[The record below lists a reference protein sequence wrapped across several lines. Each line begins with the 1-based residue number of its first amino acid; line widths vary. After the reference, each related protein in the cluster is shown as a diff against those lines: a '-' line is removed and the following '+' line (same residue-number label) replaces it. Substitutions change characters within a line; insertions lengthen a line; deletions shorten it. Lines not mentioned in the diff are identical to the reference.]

1 MTAVRYKY
9 ETLYWYSSVYW
20 MSKNWPRFVI
30 VYHSQLAWSQIL
42 ILVQYEVYGRSSIS
56 VWFGLWARHKV
67 NCLSQVRYD
76 NSRTY
81 EYIVL
86 TSTYRT
92 YKYISYL
99 QVHTVTSQWTGSF
112 KKKKKKYHVT
122 RPTRTVFVI
131 ALKQAIETQ
140 WTDWACEQ
148 SGSVHT
154 YSGSCLWVCVVLL
167 FGKSSCTRTNHTT
180 RKHVI
185 ADMSNAPPY
194 ATLCTSPNSCEFSN
208 GKLCICSQ

>member
-1 MTAVRYKY
+1 MYKY

-112 KKKKKKYHVT
+112 KKKKKEVSCDSTHPNCLRVSLKTGNWNAVDWLSLWTERFSTYVQRFLSMSMCCASLWKKFLHKYKPHHTQARHRRHV
-122 RPTRTVFVI
+122 
-131 ALKQAIETQ
+131 
-140 WTDWACEQ
+140 
-148 SGSVHT
+148 
-154 YSGSCLWVCVVLL
+154 
-167 FGKSSCTRTNHTT
+167 
-180 RKHVI
+180 
-185 ADMSNAPPY
+185 
-194 ATLCTSPNSCEFSN
+194 
-208 GKLCICSQ
+208 